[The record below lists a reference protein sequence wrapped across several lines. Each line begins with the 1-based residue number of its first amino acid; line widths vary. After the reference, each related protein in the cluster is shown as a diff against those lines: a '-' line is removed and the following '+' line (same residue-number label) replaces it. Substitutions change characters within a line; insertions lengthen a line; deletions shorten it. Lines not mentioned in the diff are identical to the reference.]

1 MEIAKEQVLGLLNS
15 RGNTSQAGQAER
27 ELPDNVDLERDSGL
41 LSTLGIDPGE
51 LLARGVL
58 AKFGLGQIPAL

>member
-1 MEIAKEQVLGLLNS
+1 MEIAKEQVLGLLHS
-15 RGNTSQAGQAER
+15 RGNTAQAGQADQ
-27 ELPDNVDLERDSGL
+27 ELPDYVDLERDSGL

-58 AKFGLGQIPAL
+58 AKFGLGEIPAL